1 MNEKLLV
8 IAEAVAEAEK
18 LARLSDNAAARAADL
33 ISSNRELLV
42 GSRKVVAQSH
52 FCLKGTNRLPARH
65 SEQERSHLNL
75 ADTHIKEARERIQ
88 RQRHLIGHLAK
99 RGQPTDIAELI
110 LQTMLRTLQAMEGHR
125 DIIIARLN
133 AR

>member
-1 MNEKLLV
+1 MTCYGSLPR
-8 IAEAVAEAEK
+8 
-18 LARLSDNAAARAADL
+18 RLSRPRSLAKLSDEAAARAADL
-33 ISSNRELLV
+33 ISSNRDLLV

-52 FCLKGTNRLPARH
+52 FYLKGTHRLPARH
-65 SEQERSHLNL
+65 SEQERTHLNL
-75 ADTHIKEARERIQ
+75 ADTHIKEARGRIQ

-99 RGQPTDIAELI
+99 RGQPTDTAELI

-125 DIIIARLN
+125 DFILARLN